1 MAAFMVFL
9 FSCIS
14 VFIFSAV
21 IGTAISV
28 PGVIAA
34 ALFTATVFG
43 SADFSL
49 YLIRGPL
56 AKASRK
62 LLQVREL
69 GALVIILLMFALV
82 AGISGSVIWAWA
94 NLAPVA
100 FVKAPIA
107 ASEAFRLGG
116 SVALLDGFLNWI
128 GFPNRFASLGLIFE
142 RHRPR
147 DQN

>member
-14 VFIFSAV
+14 VFLVSAV
-21 IGTAISV
+21 AGTAASV

-34 ALFTATVFG
+34 ALITAVLFG

-56 AKASRK
+56 VIASRK
-62 LLQVREL
+62 LLAVREL
-69 GALVIILLMFALV
+69 GALFIVLVMFALV
-82 AGISGSVIWAWA
+82 AGITGGALWGWA

-100 FVKAPIA
+100 FAKAPVA

-116 SVALLDGFLNWI
+116 SLALLDGFLNWI
-128 GFPNRFASLGLIFE
+128 GFPNRFASLGLLYE
-142 RHRPR
+142 RNRPR
-147 DQN
+147 DRG